1 MEGGTL
7 AALVIVNIFTVYRV
21 LFKMVFSDSDDFNES
36 VKYSLTP
43 NIISLF
49 RGEFWK
55 DRKSEFKLGAFI
67 FLCVIATAIEFWI
80 VNGILQWIFSS

>member
-36 VKYSLTP
+36 V
-43 NIISLF
+43 NI
-49 RGEFWK
+49 
-55 DRKSEFKLGAFI
+55 A
-67 FLCVIATAIEFWI
+67 
-80 VNGILQWIFSS
+80 